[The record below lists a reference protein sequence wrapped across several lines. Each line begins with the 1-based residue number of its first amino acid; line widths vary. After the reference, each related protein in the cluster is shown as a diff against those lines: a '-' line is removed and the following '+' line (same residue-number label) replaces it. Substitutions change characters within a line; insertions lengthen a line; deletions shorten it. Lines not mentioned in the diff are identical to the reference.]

1 MLDGQ
6 GKFVEAERLYHRAL
20 VTLRR
25 HHGPGHP
32 EVAVVLNNLAAIHQA
47 RDDTLA
53 AERLYRRA
61 LAIKE
66 RALGREHPDVALTL
80 HNLGVLRGARGDAQG
95 AAALS
100 RRALAIA
107 TATLGEAHPLV
118 AACRDHL
125 GGLLCRSRGPG
136 ARPLK
141 SKVRCVELAM
151 THRGVCG

>member
-1 MLDGQ
+1 LLDGQ
-6 GKFVEAERLYHRAL
+6 GKFDEAERLYHRAL

-32 EVAVVLNNLAAIHQA
+32 EVAVVLNNLADNHQA
-47 RDDTLA
+47 RDDTPA

-80 HNLGVLRGARGDAQG
+80 HNLGVLRGARGDRAS
-95 AAALS
+95 AMALFE
-100 RRALAIA
+100 RALVIA
-107 TATLGEAHPLV
+107 TAALGATHPLV

-125 GGLLCRSRGPG
+125 AGLLRPPRGPG
-136 ARPLK
+136 ARPRK
-141 SKVRCVELAM
+141 PGAGRAAASV
-151 THRGVCG
+151 GP